1 MSSNLKISFFLTFLF
16 PTGLI
21 YGQSEIDKYLQ
32 EITNLKSFS
41 GTVIIS
47 VKDEIIIHKGFG
59 YADNENQILNSEQS
73 VHRIGSLTKQMTSMG
88 ILRLFGSNKSLSLD
102 DTIGQ
107 YMANLPEAWKQ
118 ITVFHLLTHT
128 SGIPDH
134 FGDLDAVPV
143 EDTFKEIEKVF
154 EKEKNGELKNIP
166 GETYSYSNFGYVIL
180 GRIIEIVSGENYA
193 DYLTKEIF
201 NPLDMNNTYYDD
213 PRIII
218 QGRSEGYKFSEGK
231 RVNDALKDPAAYS
244 AGGILSTTEDL
255 YKWSKSL
262 KTDIILDQNQRE
274 LMFTPYK
281 NDYGLGWQILNKNG
295 RKMYNHNGSTHGYNS
310 RIVYYPK
317 EDVFI
322 AILGNNED
330 IRAAAI
336 TCDIEALIFNDQTHL
351 LAFPY
356 NLKNTELQNFVGVY
370 QSQSGDER
378 RIELKDN
385 KLFYVNGGS
394 KFELTALS
402 EDIFCLSKYEDFR
415 LRFSNKKTL
424 EISSCSANTTEYKR
438 K

>member
-59 YADNENQILNSEQS
+59 YADIENQIPNSEQS

-88 ILRLFGSNKSLSLD
+88 ILRLFGSNESLSLN

-128 SGIPDH
+128 SGIPNH

-201 NPLDMNNTYYDD
+201 NPLDMNNTSYDD

-218 QGRSEGYKFSEGK
+218 QGR
-231 RVNDALKDPAAYS
+231 
-244 AGGILSTTEDL
+244 
-255 YKWSKSL
+255 
-262 KTDIILDQNQRE
+262 
-274 LMFTPYK
+274 
-281 NDYGLGWQILNKNG
+281 
-295 RKMYNHNGSTHGYNS
+295 
-310 RIVYYPK
+310 
-317 EDVFI
+317 
-322 AILGNNED
+322 
-330 IRAAAI
+330 
-336 TCDIEALIFNDQTHL
+336 
-351 LAFPY
+351 
-356 NLKNTELQNFVGVY
+356 
-370 QSQSGDER
+370 
-378 RIELKDN
+378 
-385 KLFYVNGGS
+385 
-394 KFELTALS
+394 
-402 EDIFCLSKYEDFR
+402 
-415 LRFSNKKTL
+415 
-424 EISSCSANTTEYKR
+424 
-438 K
+438 